1 LKGKQTNS
9 TAGRHVGS
17 TFQPS
22 WDGKATTA
30 RSADTCTQESWE
42 VISTEMANQQGPE
55 AVLKYYQKIAE
66 EQNIDL
72 SKPANVVVARDT
84 RASGSRLLG
93 CLLDGLKSA
102 GAEYKDY
109 GFLTTPQLHYMVRCL
124 NTEGTPEAYG
134 TPTEVGYY
142 EKFSSAF
149 KKAMGSKK
157 VSGSLT
163 VDCANGVGGPK
174 LNELIKYLP
183 SKETGLQIHVVNDN
197 VIKPEALNVD
207 VGPPKPSLL
216 FIT

>member
-1 LKGKQTNS
+1 
-9 TAGRHVGS
+9 
-17 TFQPS
+17 
-22 WDGKATTA
+22 
-30 RSADTCTQESWE
+30 
-42 VISTEMANQQGPE
+42 MANQTSPE

-66 EQNIDL
+66 EQKIDL

-93 CLLDGLKSA
+93 CLLDGLKGA

-124 NTEGTPEAYG
+124 NTEGTSEAYG
-134 TPTEVGYY
+134 TPTEAGYY

-149 KKAMGSKK
+149 KKAMGSRKP
-157 VSGSLT
+157 SGGLT

-183 SKETGLQIHVVNDN
+183 AQETGLEIAVVNDN

-207 VGPPKPSLL
+207 VGPSIKCCYVLLTSSTVRSRLRQDQSASPSDLEDWPRRPMLL
-216 FIT
+216 ARWRC